1 MEVLNQ
7 NLGERLMELGL
18 ITQQQLDI
26 VYAQQ
31 ERTRRPMY
39 EILLQLE
46 YVEEDAL
53 IDFFSKELNLEKIDL
68 SESGL
73 NKEVVDLIPY
83 ELAIKHK
90 VISFEKK
97 DNILHVAIANP
108 LEEGMRDYIQF
119 YTGSIVEFHLA
130 TQKQILEVIEAMYS
144 QKHTKAKELGG
155 KNKDADAFGADKPS
169 VIKLVD
175 LLLLEAVKAHASDI
189 HVESKNETLSLR
201 FRVDGVLHEIAPPSK
216 SLFSAIVSRIK
227 IMANLDIAEKRVP
240 QDGRFH
246 WSNEKHNMD
255 VRVSIIPMVFGENI
269 VLRLLDR
276 STSILTLEELGFAD
290 TNFTRYKEFI
300 KSSFGIILVC
310 GPTGSGKTTSLYA
323 SLKAIKSAE
332 KKIVTIEDPAE
343 YHLDFADQIQVNSR
357 VGLTFASGLRSVLRH
372 DPDIIM
378 VGEIRDLETAQ
389 IAIQAAL
396 TGHLVFSTLHT
407 NDAASAATRLIDMGI
422 EPFLISSCVRGI
434 VAQRLVRVICP
445 DCKIERKVE
454 ENVLRQA
461 LGLSLVEKEKD
472 KQLTIYSSMGCT
484 KCMHTGFTGRIGIFE
499 LLSIDDKVHDLILKR
514 ASSEEI
520 RKAGFEKFPS
530 MIQDGF
536 NKILAG
542 LTTTDEVLRVISA

>member
-1 MEVLNQ
+1 
-7 NLGERLMELGL
+7 MELGL

-31 ERTRRPMY
+31 ERTRRPIY

-46 YVEEDAL
+46 YIEEDKI

-83 ELAIKHK
+83 EIAIKHK

-97 DNILHVAIANP
+97 DNVLHVAIANP
-108 LEEGMRDYIQF
+108 LEKGIRDYIQF
-119 YTGSIVEFHLA
+119 FTGSTVVFYLA
-130 TQKQILEVIEAMYS
+130 TQKQILEVIETMYS
-144 QKHTKAKELGG
+144 KKQTQAQLLDG
-155 KNKDADAFGADKPS
+155 KKKDDAFSADKPS

-189 HVESKNETLSLR
+189 HIESKNETLSLR

-246 WSNEKHNMD
+246 WSNEKHNID

-276 STSILTLEELGFAD
+276 TTSILTLEELGFVD
-290 TNFTRYKEFI
+290 TNLDRYKEFI

-461 LGLSLVEKEKD
+461 LGLSLLEKEKD

-484 KCMHTGFTGRIGIFE
+484 KCMHTGFTGRMAIFE
-499 LLSIDDKVHDLILKR
+499 LLSIDEKVHDFILKR

-520 RKAGFEKFPS
+520 KKAGFEKYPS
-530 MIQDGF
+530 MIEDGF
-536 NKILAG
+536 QKILAG
-542 LTTTDEVLRVISA
+542 ITTTDEVLRVISA